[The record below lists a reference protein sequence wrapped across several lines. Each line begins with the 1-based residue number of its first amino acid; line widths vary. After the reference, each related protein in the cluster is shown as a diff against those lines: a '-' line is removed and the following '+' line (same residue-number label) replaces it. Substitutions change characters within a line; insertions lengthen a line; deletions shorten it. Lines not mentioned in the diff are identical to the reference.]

1 MAAAAFSVKAIT
13 AFSKECI
20 DLGSDLTEVQNV
32 VDVTFG
38 QGASKINAWAKTTAS
53 AFGISELSAKQ
64 YSGTMGAMLKSM
76 GLTTDA
82 SLDMSQKITELAGD
96 LASFYNLDV
105 DDAFTKIR
113 SGISGETE
121 PLKQLGINMSVA
133 NLEAY
138 AMSKGITT
146 AFTKMSQADQAL
158 LRYNY
163 LLSVTAD
170 AQGDFSRTSDSWANQ
185 VKVLSLNFDSL
196 KSNIGQLLI
205 TALTPLLK
213 QLNVLIEYA
222 NKAASAIASLFG
234 GSVETATAG
243 AGAAMSGISDS
254 AVDTASDI
262 MSTGTAA
269 EKAAKKVKNAFA
281 AYDEINTLSKADTD
295 SDSSSDTGSSSSN
308 TIAGSTFDTTQT
320 DKGLTETEKKI
331 EQLKSKLK
339 DFWSGF
345 SSGFAKE
352 KAQIDKLLNQ
362 TKNIFAKVWKDI
374 KSLGTPLKN
383 WAETDLL
390 SLFETFA
397 HTVTDIFLGL
407 WDTINLVFGT
417 AWDNLIFPCIEKFV
431 TVGLPIITQFREQGL
446 LTLLSAFN
454 AVKEVFDKVWTEGI
468 IPVMQLFS
476 KVYSDALDI
485 VADKWSKFGKP
496 IFDGMREAID
506 NVKNIVLNAWNKFI
520 KPCFDSA
527 MQAVTEIWD
536 EHLKPLWDNIADF
549 VGELITAAI
558 DIYNEAIAP
567 ICMWLQDKLYP
578 VFVLVF
584 QNIVDFVK
592 PIINGLIDCFN
603 GFVTILKGI
612 VQFIAGVFTGDWKRA
627 WEGIKNIFKG
637 QWQQISSI
645 VKIPINLTLNSIE
658 KMINSILRGF
668 NFFAK
673 AINKIHIKIPD
684 VFGGESWNPYIPTA
698 SMVTLPRL
706 YKGGYLKANNP
717 TLAVVGDNKREGEI
731 ITPESKIREQVELAL
746 QKMGAAVNNGVQN
759 IKLQIELLIKYPD
772 GRTVIKQIN
781 EAQIAEGRILLN
793 I

>member
-1 MAAAAFSVKAIT
+1 M
-13 AFSKECI
+13 
-20 DLGSDLTEVQNV
+20 QNV

-38 QGASKINAWAKTTAS
+38 QGASKINTWAKTTAS

-82 SLDMSQKITELAGD
+82 SLNMSQKITELAGD

-146 AFTKMSQADQAL
+146 AYQKMSQADQAL

-185 VKVLSLNFDSL
+185 VRILSLNFDSL

-213 QLNVLIEYA
+213 QLNTLIEYA
-222 NKAASAIASLFG
+222 NRAASAIAGLFS
-234 GSVETATAG
+234 GSVATATAG
-243 AGAAMSGISDS
+243 AGSAMSGLSGS
-254 AVDTASDI
+254 AVDAASDI

-281 AYDEINTLSKADTD
+281 AYDEINTLGKND
-295 SDSSSDTGSSSSN
+295 SDSSGSDISGALGSATTGS
-308 TIAGSTFDTTQT
+308 AFDTKQT

-331 EQLKSKLK
+331 ERLKNKLK
-339 DFWSGF
+339 GFWTGF

-352 KAQIDKLLNQ
+352 KAQLDKLINQ
-362 TKNIFAKVWKDI
+362 TKSIFSKVWKDI
-374 KSLGTPLKN
+374 KSLGSPLKN
-383 WAETDLL
+383 WAETDLI

-407 WDTINLVFGT
+407 WDTLNLVFGST
-417 AWDNLIFPCIEKFV
+417 WDNLIFPCIEKFV
-431 TVGLPIITQFREQGL
+431 TVGLPIITQFKEQGL
-446 LTLLSAFN
+446 LTLLTAFES
-454 AVKEVFDKVWTEGI
+454 VKEVFDKVWTEGI
-468 IPVMQLFS
+468 IPVMQLFA

-485 VADKWSKFGKP
+485 VADKWAKFGKP
-496 IFDGMREAID
+496 IFDGLRGAIE
-506 NVKNIVLNAWNKFI
+506 NIKESVLSAWNGKI
-520 KPCFDSA
+520 KPCLDIV
-527 MQAVTEIWD
+527 MQALNEIWD
-536 EHLKPLWDNIADF
+536 EHLKPLWDNITDF
-549 VGELITAAI
+549 VGELITAAL
-558 DIYNEAIAP
+558 DIYNKAIHP
-567 ICMWLQDKLYP
+567 LCLWLKEKLYP
-578 VFVLVF
+578 HFVEAF

-592 PIINGLIDCFN
+592 PIINSLIDYFN
-603 GFVTILKGI
+603 GFITKLKGL

-637 QWQQISSI
+637 QWQQIAAI
-645 VKIPINLTLNSIE
+645 IKVPINLTLNSVE
-658 KMINSILRGF
+658 KFVNSILKGF
-668 NFFAK
+668 NRFAN
-673 AINKIHIKIPD
+673 AINKINIKLPDFLGGGGWQPHIP
-684 VFGGESWNPYIPTA
+684 VA

-706 YKGGYLKANNP
+706 YTGGYLKANNP

-731 ITPESKIREQVELAL
+731 ITPESKIREQVKLAM
-746 QKMGAAVNNGVQN
+746 QEMGAAVNNGIQTV
-759 IKLQIELLIKYPD
+759 KLQIELLIKYPD

-781 EAQIAEGRILLN
+781 EAQIAEGRILLE

>member
-1 MAAAAFSVKAIT
+1 M
-13 AFSKECI
+13 
-20 DLGSDLTEVQNV
+20 QNV

-82 SLDMSQKITELAGD
+82 SLNMSQKITELAGD

-146 AFTKMSQADQAL
+146 AYQKMSQADQAL

-185 VKVLSLNFDSL
+185 VRILSLNFDSL
-196 KSNIGQLLI
+196 KANIGQLLI

-213 QLNVLIEYA
+213 QLNTLIEYA
-222 NKAASAIASLFG
+222 NRAASAIASLFS
-234 GSVETATAG
+234 GSVATATAG
-243 AGAAMSGISDS
+243 AGSAMSGLSGS
-254 AVDTASDI
+254 AVDAANDI

-269 EKAAKKVKNAFA
+269 EKAAKKVRNAFA
-281 AYDEINTLSKADTD
+281 AYDEINVLNTKVDAG
-295 SDSSSDTGSSSSN
+295 SSGAGTSSEVGSTGS
-308 TIAGSTFDTTQT
+308 AFDTTQT
-320 DKGLTETEKKI
+320 NSGLSETEKRI
-331 EQLKSKLK
+331 EQLKNKLRG
-339 DFWSGF
+339 FWSGF
-345 SSGFAKE
+345 SQGFAEE
-352 KAQIDKLLNQ
+352 KSKLDNLINQ
-362 TKNIFAKVWKDI
+362 TRNIFRNVWTDI
-374 KSLGTPLKN
+374 KSLGSPIKN
-383 WAETDLL
+383 WAETDFL
-390 SLFETFA
+390 SLIETFA
-397 HTVTDIFLGL
+397 HVVSNIFLGL
-407 WDTINLVFGT
+407 WDTINLVFGST
-417 AWDNLIFPCIEKFV
+417 WDSLIFPCLQKFV
-431 TVGLPIITQFREQGL
+431 TVGLPIITQFKEQGL
-446 LTLLSAFN
+446 LTLLTAFN
-454 AVKEVFDKVWTEGI
+454 AIKTVFDTVWKGGI
-468 IPVMQLFS
+468 IPVLELFS
-476 KVYSDALDI
+476 KVYSDVWDI
-485 VADKWSKFGKP
+485 VADKWAKFGEP

-506 NVKNIVLNAWNKFI
+506 NVKNIVLNAWNGFI
-520 KPCFDSA
+520 KPCLDIV
-527 MQAVTEIWD
+527 MQTLNEIWD
-536 EHLKPLWDNIADF
+536 EHLKPLWDNITDF
-549 VGELITAAI
+549 VGELITAAL
-558 DIYNEAIAP
+558 DIYNKAIAP
-567 ICMWLQDKLYP
+567 VCMWLQDKLYP
-578 VFVLVF
+578 IFVWAF
-584 QNIVDFVK
+584 QNIVDFLK
-592 PIINGLIDCFN
+592 PIIEGIIDWFN
-603 GFVTILKGI
+603 GIITALKGV

-637 QWQQISSI
+637 QWQQIASI
-645 VKIPINLTLNSIE
+645 IKVPINLTLNSVE
-658 KMINSILRGF
+658 KFVNSILKGF
-668 NFFAK
+668 NRFANT
-673 AINKIHIKIPD
+673 INRINIKVPDFLGGGGWQPHIP
-684 VFGGESWNPYIPTA
+684 VA

-706 YKGGYLKANNP
+706 YTGGYLKANNP

-731 ITPESKIREQVELAL
+731 VTPESKIREQVELAM
-746 QKMGAAVNNGVQN
+746 QKMGAAVNNGIQT

-781 EAQIAEGRILLN
+781 EAQIAEGRILLE

>member
-1 MAAAAFSVKAIT
+1 M
-13 AFSKECI
+13 
-20 DLGSDLTEVQNV
+20 QNV

-38 QGASKINAWAKTTAS
+38 QGASKINTWAKTTAS

-82 SLDMSQKITELAGD
+82 SLNMSQKITELAGD

-105 DDAFTKIR
+105 DEAFTKIR

-185 VKVLSLNFDSL
+185 VKILSLNFDSL

-213 QLNVLIEYA
+213 QLNTLIEYA
-222 NKAASAIASLFG
+222 NRAASAIATLFS

-243 AGAAMSGISDS
+243 AGSAMSGLSGS
-254 AVDTASDI
+254 AVDAASDI

-281 AYDEINTLSKADTD
+281 AYDEINTLSKTDTD
-295 SDSSSDTGSSSSN
+295 NGSSDAGSSL
-308 TIAGSTFDTTQT
+308 GSATSGSAFDTKRT
-320 DKGLTETEKKI
+320 DKGLSETEKKI
-331 EQLKSKLK
+331 EHLKNRLK
-339 DFWSGF
+339 GFWTGF

-352 KAQIDKLLNQ
+352 KARLDKLINQ
-362 TKNIFAKVWKDI
+362 TKNTFTKVWNDI
-374 KSLGTPLKN
+374 KSLGSPLKN
-383 WAETDLL
+383 
-390 SLFETFA
+390 
-397 HTVTDIFLGL
+397 IFLGL
-407 WDTINLVFGT
+407 WDTIDLVFGST
-417 AWDNLIFPCIEKFV
+417 WDNLIFPCLEKFI
-431 TVGLPIITQFREQGL
+431 TVGLPVITQFKEQGL

-485 VADKWSKFGKP
+485 VADKWTKFGKP
-496 IFDGMREAID
+496 IFDGMRGAID
-506 NVKNIVLNAWNKFI
+506 NVKNIVLNAWNGFI
-520 KPCFDSA
+520 KPCFDSV
-527 MQAVTEIWD
+527 MQVLNEIWD
-536 EHLKPLWDNIADF
+536 KHLKPLWDNIVDF
-549 VGELITAAI
+549 VGELITAAL
-558 DIYNEAIAP
+558 DIYNKAIAP

-578 VFVLVF
+578 IFVWAF
-584 QNIVDFVK
+584 QNIVDFLK
-592 PIINGLIDCFN
+592 PIIEGIIDWFN
-603 GFVTILKGI
+603 GIITALKGV

-637 QWQQISSI
+637 QWQIIASL
-645 VKIPINLTLNSIE
+645 VKIPINLTLTQFE
-658 KMINSILRGF
+658 KLINGMLKGF

-684 VFGGESWNPYIPTA
+684 VFGGGSWNPSIPTA

-706 YKGGYLKANNP
+706 YTGGYLKANNP

-731 ITPESKIREQVELAL
+731 VTPESKIREQVELAL
-746 QKMGAAVNNGVQN
+746 QKMGAAVNNGIQTV
-759 IKLQIELLIKYPD
+759 KLQIELLIKYPD